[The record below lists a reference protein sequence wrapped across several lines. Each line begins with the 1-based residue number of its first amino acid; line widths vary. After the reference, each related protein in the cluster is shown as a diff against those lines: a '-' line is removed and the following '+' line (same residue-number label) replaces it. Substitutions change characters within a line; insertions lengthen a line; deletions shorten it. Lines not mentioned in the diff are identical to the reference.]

1 MEATSKQSTFAIW
14 ISLISNILLT
24 ALKLIVGF
32 LFGSQVLL
40 ADGVHNAG
48 DVFASAAALIAMM
61 ISKRPPDKDHP
72 YGHGKAEVIGAGMI
86 AVILVL
92 AAIYMGYHS
101 VLALNEPPHTA
112 TLLVL
117 ITAAISLIWK
127 QWLYMYT
134 MRIGKKANS
143 SGLIATAYDH
153 LADVYASLAA
163 VIGIAL
169 AMLGEHYNIH
179 FLKYG
184 DPIAG
189 IIVAYF
195 VLRLAIQMGRSSIDV
210 LMEKNIDDDRM
221 DEILQLVQSIPEVK
235 RIDRVRAREHGHYI
249 IVDVRVG
256 IPAELSV
263 QEGHDISK
271 KIKQVV
277 MDQVPNVEEV
287 LIHLNPWYKGE

>member
-101 VLALNEPPHTA
+101 VLALMGPPHTA

-117 ITAAISLIWK
+117 ITAAISLVWK
-127 QWLYMYT
+127 QWLYIYT
-134 MRIGKKANS
+134 MRIGKKR
-143 SGLIATAYDH
+143 TA
-153 LADVYASLAA
+153 AA
-163 VIGIAL
+163 
-169 AMLGEHYNIH
+169 
-179 FLKYG
+179 
-184 DPIAG
+184 
-189 IIVAYF
+189 
-195 VLRLAIQMGRSSIDV
+195 
-210 LMEKNIDDDRM
+210 
-221 DEILQLVQSIPEVK
+221 
-235 RIDRVRAREHGHYI
+235 
-249 IVDVRVG
+249 
-256 IPAELSV
+256 
-263 QEGHDISK
+263 
-271 KIKQVV
+271 
-277 MDQVPNVEEV
+277 
-287 LIHLNPWYKGE
+287 